1 VRADDKRFGPRPKRA
16 CPKCGL
22 AKVRFG
28 TDDPD
33 VWCRSCLAA
42 PVVVELPAKT
52 NIAEVKLSGSRVVR
66 VEVLGGMVVL
76 TSGRNEARSESQAFV
91 AAGMLTI
98 PFRAL
103 PEVRA
108 ALAKLAR
115 MDRKADRSPP
125 SH

>member
-1 VRADDKRFGPRPKRA
+1 
-16 CPKCGL
+16 
-22 AKVRFG
+22 
-28 TDDPD
+28 
-33 VWCRSCLAA
+33 
-42 PVVVELPAKT
+42 
-52 NIAEVKLSGSRVVR
+52 
-66 VEVLGGMVVL
+66 MVVL